1 MAAAQ
6 RAEERNALH
15 HVASTRALC
24 PLPAAGRGPVSGVP
38 VKKPRALKSGDR
50 IAVVSPASPFAVQE
64 FEQGIA
70 ELRRLGFDPVY
81 DESVFE
87 RSVFTSGP
95 AEARAA
101 AFVRAWSEPSVAALI
116 AVRGGYGSV
125 QLLPELA
132 TWEPERTP
140 KMFIAY
146 SDNTSLLS
154 WLTTKRGIAALHGPM
169 LEGRLA
175 GGPGNYDEVSFM
187 RLLQG
192 DGAGFEMRPEG
203 LDTLKA
209 GEAAGPLFGGTM
221 TQLAASLGTPFAFDP
236 PPGSILFFED
246 VNERPYKIDRL
257 LVQLRL
263 SGILARARALVFGEM
278 RGCDEPNGE
287 VTARGVI
294 ATATADFPGPVL
306 IGFPSGHTTGPCW
319 TLPLGTSVRVKG
331 GPHPAL
337 IVEESPV
344 E

>member
-1 MAAAQ
+1 MSS
-6 RAEERNALH
+6 RR
-15 HVASTRALC
+15 
-24 PLPAAGRGPVSGVP
+24 

-70 ELRRLGFDPVY
+70 ELRRLGFEPVY

-95 AEARAA
+95 PEARAA

-125 QLLPELA
+125 QLLPVLE
-132 TWEPERTP
+132 TWEPEHTP
-140 KMFIAY
+140 KLFIAY

-154 WLTTKRGIAALHGPM
+154 WLTTKRRIAALHGPM

-175 GGPGNYDEVSFM
+175 GGPGNYDELSFM

-192 DGAGFEMRPEG
+192 RGAGFEMRPEG
-203 LDTLKA
+203 LQTLRA
-209 GEAAGPLFGGTM
+209 GEAEGPLYGGTM
-221 TQLAASLGTPFAFDP
+221 TQLAASLGTPFSFDP
-236 PPGSILFFED
+236 PEGCILFFED

-257 LVQLRL
+257 LMQLRL

-278 RGCDEPNGE
+278 RGCDEAGGE
-287 VTARGVI
+287 LRARDVI
-294 ATATADFPGPVL
+294 VSAMSNFPGPVL

-319 TLPLGTSVRVKG
+319 SLPLGTSVRVKAD
-331 GPHPAL
+331 PHPAL

>member
-1 MAAAQ
+1 V
-6 RAEERNALH
+6 R
-15 HVASTRALC
+15 
-24 PLPAAGRGPVSGVP
+24 
-38 VKKPRALKSGDR
+38 KPRPLKSGDR

-70 ELRRLGFDPVY
+70 ELRRLGFEPVY

-95 AEARAA
+95 PEARAA
-101 AFVRAWSEPSVAALI
+101 AFMREWTDPSVAALI

-125 QLLPELA
+125 QLLPVLA
-132 TWEPERTP
+132 GWEPEQTP
-140 KMFIAY
+140 KLFIAY

-154 WLTTKRGIAALHGPM
+154 WLTTQRRVTALHGPM

-175 GGPGNYDEVSFM
+175 GGPGNYDERSLM
-187 RLLQG
+187 QLLLG
-192 DGAGFEMRPEG
+192 RGAGLELRPEG
-203 LDTLKA
+203 VEALRSGD
-209 GEAAGPLFGGTM
+209 AAGALYGGTM

-236 PPGSILFFED
+236 PPGCVLFFED

-278 RGCDEPNGE
+278 RGCDEAGGTI
-287 VTARGVI
+287 TARDVI
-294 ATATADFPGPVL
+294 ASATADFPGPVL
-306 IGFPSGHTTGPCW
+306 FGFPSGHTTGPCW
-319 TLPLGTSVRVKG
+319 TLPLGVSVGVHAG
-331 GPHPAL
+331 AHPL
-337 IVEESPV
+337 LVVEESPV